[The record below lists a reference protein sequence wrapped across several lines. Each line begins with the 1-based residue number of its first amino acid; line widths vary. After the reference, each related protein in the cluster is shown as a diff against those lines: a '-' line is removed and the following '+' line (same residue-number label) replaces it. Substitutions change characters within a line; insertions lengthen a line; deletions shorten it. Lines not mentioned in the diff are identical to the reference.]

1 MQLFPS
7 ATREGRDS
15 AERAHLT
22 FWTLGA
28 TAKAPSRDG
37 QREADLAPPPVPV
50 QERLLRLPEAVLLAA
65 GYYAGRA
72 PLLGDL
78 LRRPY

>member
-1 MQLFPS
+1 MRLFPI
-7 ATREGRDS
+7 TTHGKES

-28 TAKAPSRDG
+28 TGDAPSRNGSRVDG
-37 QREADLAPPPVPV
+37 LAPAPVPL
-50 QERLLRLPEAVLLAA
+50 QTRLRRLPEAMLLTA
-65 GYYAGRA
+65 GYYAGKA
-72 PLLGDL
+72 PVLGEL